1 METLINVLFLISAI
15 PIFILSTYA
24 YVVKIIEMIAGDR
37 KRYLLSNMIVYTL
50 YYSCSLLIPVILY
63 MTCKVLLRIIEL
75 F

>member
-1 METLINVLFLISAI
+1 MEILINVFFLISAI
-15 PIFILSTYA
+15 LIFILSTYA

-50 YYSCSLLIPVILY
+50 CYSCSLLIPVILY
-63 MTCKVLLRIIEL
+63 MTYRVLLRIIEL